1 MIHAFIDAIIK
12 KSRAYKELSGDYNQL
27 ERQKEEYVSIL
38 EVSGKKES
46 ALKASIFSK
55 ENQISEIKDQLMET
69 LLRSANL
76 TQKLTSE
83 TKTRKK
89 EKENYDLDLAQRQA
103 LIQVQGDEIK
113 TARNYLLNSIVEKVR
128 TSALIKDLSKKM
140 FSLEKQI
147 ADPSLIASH
156 PQYIKLEELYSQQFD
171 RNLKLEETI
180 EDLGSTNSSL
190 QQRIMDSSLM
200 KSLADVKISLHSLED
215 CMIIDKKGIIVD
227 IKEGPR
233 LKELGYSSQDLLGKN
248 YSAIICTTDAA
259 RFEKAF
265 KETKFNPEYLGFRL
279 GVGLKRNDGLLLHY
293 NLKTK
298 AIRDAEGEFAYYL
311 LLEINKET
319 HDYHVNKKSEIIK
332 IPKRLSRQ
340 VIRETL
346 EKIAV
351 AKEEAKKGK
360 EYLIDMTHS
369 NRLGKKLITL
379 GVGPLLAIGANIQAI
394 GVKNLNPPEYTLLRD
409 PSLGIEPK
417 RLGIMDTVYI
427 SAKGK
432 YQMMQTS
439 QVKA

>member
-12 KSRAYKELSGDYNQL
+12 KSRVYKELSGDYNQL

-55 ENQISEIKDQLMET
+55 ENQISEIQDQLMEA
-69 LLRSANL
+69 LLRSVDL
-76 TQKLTSE
+76 TQKLTLE
-83 TKTRKK
+83 TKARKS
-89 EKENYDLDLAQRQA
+89 ERENYESDLAQKQSF
-103 LIQVQGDEIK
+103 IQIQGEEIK
-113 TARNYLLNSIVEKVR
+113 TTRNYLLGSIVEKVR

-147 ADPSLIASH
+147 TDPSLIASH
-156 PQYIKLEELYSQQFD
+156 PQHIKLRELYSQQFD
-171 RNLKLEETI
+171 RNLELEETN
-180 EDLGSTNSSL
+180 EDLRSANSSL
-190 QQRIMDSSLM
+190 QQRIIDSSLM
-200 KSLADVKISLHSLED
+200 KSLTDVKVSLRSLED

-427 SAKGK
+427 FTKGK
-432 YQMMQTS
+432 YQMVQTS

>member
-12 KSRAYKELSGDYNQL
+12 KSRVYKELSGDYNQL

-171 RNLKLEETI
+171 RNLKLE
-180 EDLGSTNSSL
+180 
-190 QQRIMDSSLM
+190 
-200 KSLADVKISLHSLED
+200 
-215 CMIIDKKGIIVD
+215 
-227 IKEGPR
+227 
-233 LKELGYSSQDLLGKN
+233 
-248 YSAIICTTDAA
+248 
-259 RFEKAF
+259 
-265 KETKFNPEYLGFRL
+265 
-279 GVGLKRNDGLLLHY
+279 
-293 NLKTK
+293 
-298 AIRDAEGEFAYYL
+298 
-311 LLEINKET
+311 
-319 HDYHVNKKSEIIK
+319 
-332 IPKRLSRQ
+332 
-340 VIRETL
+340 
-346 EKIAV
+346 
-351 AKEEAKKGK
+351 
-360 EYLIDMTHS
+360 
-369 NRLGKKLITL
+369 
-379 GVGPLLAIGANIQAI
+379 
-394 GVKNLNPPEYTLLRD
+394 
-409 PSLGIEPK
+409 
-417 RLGIMDTVYI
+417 
-427 SAKGK
+427 
-432 YQMMQTS
+432 
-439 QVKA
+439 